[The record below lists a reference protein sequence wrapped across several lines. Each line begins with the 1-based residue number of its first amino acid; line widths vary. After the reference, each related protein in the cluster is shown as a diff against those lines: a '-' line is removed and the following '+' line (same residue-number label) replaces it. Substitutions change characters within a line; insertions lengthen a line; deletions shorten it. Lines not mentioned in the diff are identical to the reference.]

1 MSYKISEIQG
11 IGPVFTEKLATAG
24 IATTDDLLRLCASA
38 KGRTE
43 VSEKAGLTASQLL
56 TWADMADMMRLSGIG
71 PQFSELLKA
80 SGVDTVKELRTR
92 NAENLT
98 QKLAEVNAE
107 KKLARAVPALSQVSD
122 WIEQA
127 KATTPLISH

>member
-24 IATTDDLLRLCASA
+24 IATTDDLLHLCASA
-38 KGRTE
+38 KGRAE
-43 VSEKAGLTASQLL
+43 VSEKTGLTTSQVLN
-56 TWADMADMMRLSGIG
+56 WADMADMMRLTGIG

-98 QKLAEVNAE
+98 LKLAEVNAE

-127 KATTPLISH
+127 KAATPLISH